1 MTSFLDQQKFQF
13 NYAWSYAVQMQ
24 ILLES
29 GQLYLSGSLL
39 VRYNNLKDKIFQK
52 MLVEIDDSLEL
63 YKLIDCCL
71 AFDLEALAAQKARL
85 EMALLNSEDS

>member
-1 MTSFLDQQKFQF
+1 
-13 NYAWSYAVQMQ
+13 
-24 ILLES
+24 
-29 GQLYLSGSLL
+29 
-39 VRYNNLKDKIFQK
+39 